1 MGIVVEILQD
11 NGAETSTVGLA
22 SLQEIG
28 EKMEIGARMAACI
41 AAMVRIEEAIAAEAT
56 TIAAIFDKR

>member
-11 NGAETSTVGLA
+11 NGAEASTVGLA
-22 SLQEIG
+22 ILQEIG
-28 EKMEIGARMAACI
+28 AKVEIGAGVAACI